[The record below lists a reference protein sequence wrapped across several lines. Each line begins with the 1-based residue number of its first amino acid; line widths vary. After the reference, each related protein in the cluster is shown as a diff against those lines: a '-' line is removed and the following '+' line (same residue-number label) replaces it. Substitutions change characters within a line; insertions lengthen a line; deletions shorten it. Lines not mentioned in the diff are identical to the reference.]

1 MLWKQL
7 QISTNL
13 YLHIMLF
20 VKMYKNSE
28 IEMRSSYM
36 VEKCPS
42 IYRQKQV
49 HISHLCLKKSRN
61 NDKTVKN
68 P

>member
-1 MLWKQL
+1 
-7 QISTNL
+7 
-13 YLHIMLF
+13 MLF